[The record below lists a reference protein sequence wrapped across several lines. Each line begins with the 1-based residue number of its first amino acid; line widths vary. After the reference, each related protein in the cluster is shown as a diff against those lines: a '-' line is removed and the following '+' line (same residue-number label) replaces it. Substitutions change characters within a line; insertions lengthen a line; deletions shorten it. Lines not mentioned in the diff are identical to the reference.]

1 MKADVTPTPGPTTTF
16 NVTLVRLHTTPGV
29 NASLLTVKTDSTT
42 TAKVYTVTVTGTNA
56 SGTPFH
62 SVLISVTVT
71 LPPPPKYDMVASPK
85 TLTVQPGKN
94 QNSTITLT
102 SVNGFAGN
110 VFLQTVIKLSSGALI
125 INAPDL
131 VLNVSFV
138 KLVSSGSNSSLLTIT
153 SKPTT
158 SADNYTVTVV
168 GTAGILRNSTT
179 IIALLPGFNVTAGPP
194 ALFIQA
200 GKSASSMITLSSVL
214 KFTDTVSLT
223 TIAIF
228 ANGTI
233 AHDLDAML
241 NPTSVIIPS
250 GGTISS
256 TLSITTTANTEPGGY
271 SVNVTIADSSGAP
284 NMTITISLDVGPPP
298 GFEVVPMF
306 NSLTVRAGAST
317 STTVTIVGFDSFNG
331 TISLTATS
339 LPAGSTATFDPAT
352 VTLTSATFIGTTTLT
367 IQISTSTLAG
377 TYTVIVTGTN
387 NTGTPVSSAQVSLV
401 VTKPTANIKLD
412 SVGVQPNSGK
422 ATIGQSVTVAV
433 AVENTGA
440 ADGNFTLEVK
450 WMSIT
455 VASQQETLA
464 AGATKA
470 FFITW
475 DTTGYSAGSSAI
487 TVTSS
492 TGTSIQGSTV
502 TLSAPS
508 TPFLAGN
515 QALILAGGSAAA
527 IIVIAGA
534 YLALRLR
541 RKTSTAQ

>member
-1 MKADVTPTPGPTTTF
+1 
-16 NVTLVRLHTTPGV
+16 
-29 NASLLTVKTDSTT
+29 
-42 TAKVYTVTVTGTNA
+42 
-56 SGTPFH
+56 
-62 SVLISVTVT
+62 
-71 LPPPPKYDMVASPK
+71 
-85 TLTVQPGKN
+85 
-94 QNSTITLT
+94 
-102 SVNGFAGN
+102 
-110 VFLQTVIKLSSGALI
+110 
-125 INAPDL
+125 
-131 VLNVSFV
+131 
-138 KLVSSGSNSSLLTIT
+138 
-153 SKPTT
+153 
-158 SADNYTVTVV
+158 
-168 GTAGILRNSTT
+168 
-179 IIALLPGFNVTAGPP
+179 
-194 ALFIQA
+194 
-200 GKSASSMITLSSVL
+200 
-214 KFTDTVSLT
+214 
-223 TIAIF
+223 
-228 ANGTI
+228 
-233 AHDLDAML
+233 
-241 NPTSVIIPS
+241 
-250 GGTISS
+250 
-256 TLSITTTANTEPGGY
+256 
-271 SVNVTIADSSGAP
+271 
-284 NMTITISLDVGPPP
+284 MTITISLDVGPPP

-331 TISLTATS
+331 TISLTTS
-339 LPAGSTATFDPAT
+339 ILPVGSTATFDPAT

-367 IQISTSTLAG
+367 IQTSTSTLAG

-464 AGATKA
+464 AGSTKT

-534 YLALRLR
+534 YLALRVR